1 MSISI
6 PGTLNVIERQGRKG
20 AFMVA
25 ELQTEIGSFDL
36 KHQYWNN
43 SVRVLMRVFLS
54 LPAFSIRPSAG
65 KTAPG
70 PSSAPIW
77 IGKH

>member
-36 KHQYWNN
+36 KH
-43 SVRVLMRVFLS
+43 RVLEQ
-54 LPAFSIRPSAG
+54 FSG
-65 KTAPG
+65 
-70 PSSAPIW
+70 
-77 IGKH
+77 